1 MKFTKQHKALKAIV
15 AAMVVAIIS
24 CTFIDN
30 VTQPE
35 SVYSNST
42 VDVTV
47 DIRVVPEETENG
59 CILVFGM
66 VAPKSLDL
74 ANNAQLFLSTL
85 NYGEVLGIA
94 DLKDEKLE
102 VMPADEKCTNPSD
115 KTWSEAFM
123 NHYGIGSDNE
133 SKGISADDME
143 WVIWQSKTA
152 VDINNDIAG
161 GAALRAQLKISFPSG
176 ADEWSGYIGYA
187 MTSKQKGFD
196 GERPT
201 ESLVQKPLTIEHY
214 VAPSVPTFATVPS
227 VFRYGDII
235 GFEFSGLNT
244 ALEGEKEVY
253 LCGKVVYNDGESV
266 EVATC
271 TNANKMTPFVRTL
284 LDGSSYD
291 MLEKYIYPKHFFN
304 LPDDAVIEAIYVWFS
319 SADGSKLVKDAV
331 NGDEPFFVEQVEGS
345 VLQ

>member
-1 MKFTKQHKALKAIV
+1 MRFTKQHKALKAIV
-15 AAMVVAIIS
+15 AVMVVAIIS

-35 SVYSNST
+35 SVYTNST

-66 VAPKSLDL
+66 VAPKSLEL
-74 ANNAQLFLSTL
+74 AKNAELLLSTL

-94 DLKDEKLE
+94 DIKNEKLE

-115 KTWSEAFM
+115 KSWSEAFM
-123 NHYGIGSDNE
+123 NHYGIGSDNQN
-133 SKGISADDME
+133 KGISADDME

-152 VDINNDIAG
+152 VNIDNGIAN
-161 GAALRAQLKISFPSG
+161 GAALRAQVTISFPSG
-176 ADEWSGYIGYA
+176 EEEWSGYIGYA
-187 MTSKQKGFD
+187 MTSKMKGFD

-201 ESLVQKPLTIEHY
+201 ESLVQKPLTIENY
-214 VAPSVPTFATVPS
+214 VAPAVPTFSTVPS

-235 GFEFSGLNT
+235 GVEFSGLNT
-244 ALEGEKEVY
+244 ELESETDVY
-253 LCGKVVYNDGESV
+253 LCGKVLYNGGEQV
-266 EVATC
+266 EIATC
-271 TNANKMTPFVRTL
+271 TATNKMTPFVRTL
-284 LDGSSYD
+284 YDGTSYD
-291 MLEKYIYPKHFFN
+291 MLEKYIYPKQFFS

-319 SADGSKLVKDAV
+319 SDDGTKVVKDATAE
-331 NGDEPFFVEQVEGS
+331 GEPFLIGQSEGS
-345 VLQ
+345 ILD